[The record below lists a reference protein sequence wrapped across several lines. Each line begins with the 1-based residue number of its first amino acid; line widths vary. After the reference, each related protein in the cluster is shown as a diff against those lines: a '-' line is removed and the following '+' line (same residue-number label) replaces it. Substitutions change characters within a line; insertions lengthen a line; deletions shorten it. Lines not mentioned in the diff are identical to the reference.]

1 MRSLILNVVAPRCEL
16 AMDNLTRN
24 QTPKIMAIEIAANML
39 KRNWHERAKTEVLS
53 QSSPSKIVFM
63 TKKSK

>member
-1 MRSLILNVVAPRCEL
+1 
-16 AMDNLTRN
+16 MDNLTRN